1 MSPDSPPVRWGIVST
16 AAILGEML
24 PAFAESDAA
33 ELAAIASRD
42 QARADAF
49 AAENGIPTAYGSYEA
64 LLADDSIECVYIA
77 LPNSLHGEW
86 VRAAID
92 AGKHILCE
100 KPLTPSAE
108 EARSLF
114 DLAEERGVVLIEAFM
129 YRHHPKTR
137 KLREICG
144 GGEIGEPRV
153 LRMKFHFKTAEP
165 ATDIRYDPEL
175 AGGALRDVGC
185 YCVSMAA
192 YLGGGAPDHLTAIA
206 RMSESGVDEQFSAA
220 LGYDNDLLAVFD
232 CGMYSPSDVGVEVL
246 GTDGRAIV
254 AMPWYAHL
262 EPLSIE
268 VERGGQTTTVPTPG
282 PNAYRLEID
291 NVCAAAR
298 GEAEPEISAE
308 ETVTNL
314 TTIERLLEVA
324 QRQPSHVA

>member
-1 MSPDSPPVRWGIVST
+1 MSAAGPVRWGIVST

-24 PAFAESDAA
+24 PAFAETEAA
-33 ELAAIASRD
+33 ELRAIASRE

-49 AAENGIPTAYGSYEA
+49 SAEHGIPRAYGSYEA
-64 LLADDSIECVYIA
+64 LLEDDSIECVYIA

-86 VRAAID
+86 VRAAIE

-100 KPLTPSAE
+100 KPLTPTAE
-108 EARSLF
+108 EAEFLF
-114 DLAEERGVVLIEAFM
+114 DQAEKRGVVLMEAFM

-137 KLREICG
+137 KLREICA

-153 LRMKFHFKTAEP
+153 VRMKFHFKTAEP
-165 ATDIRYDPEL
+165 ETDIRYDPEL

-185 YCVSMAA
+185 YCVSMAS
-192 YLGGGAPDHLTAIA
+192 YLADSAPDHLAAIA
-206 RMSESGVDEQFSAA
+206 RMSDSGIDEQFSAA
-220 LGYDNDLLAVFD
+220 LGFDNDMLAVFD
-232 CGMYSPSDVGVEVL
+232 CGMFSPLDVGVEVL
-246 GTDGRAIV
+246 GSNGRARV

-268 VERGGQTTTVPTPG
+268 VERAGETIRVPTPG
-282 PNAYRLEID
+282 PNAYRLEIE

-298 GEAEPEISAE
+298 GEAAPEITAS
-308 ETVTNL
+308 ETVRNL

-324 QRQPSHVA
+324 QRQPSHAA